1 MKKQQRQFLI
11 LIVVL
16 VLLVGGYVGIK
27 AYNAYTEAQ
36 KEEAQRVMLVDLN
49 ADDIT
54 AISYVYNTQTYHFV
68 KSGGFWKCA
77 DYPDWVID
85 QEKVNAMVDSV
96 AQLESKGQVVNPTNL
111 GDYGLET
118 PQRMIAF
125 ATASGET
132 YTIYVGDYNVT
143 SDIYYVYLNDSTDV
157 HAIYY
162 KILHNF
168 NYSDTELKITA
179 E

>member
-1 MKKQQRQFLI
+1 MKKQQRQFLV

-27 AYNAYTEAQ
+27 VYNAH
-36 KEEAQRVMLVDLN
+36 EEAQREEEQKVMLFDLDT
-49 ADDIT
+49 DDIT

-77 DYPDWVID
+77 DYPDWVIE
-85 QEKVNAMVDSV
+85 QSKLKAMAESM
-96 AQLESKGQVVNPTNL
+96 AQLESKGEVVNPTNL

-118 PQRMIAF
+118 PQRMLGF
-125 ATASGET
+125 TTEDGESH
-132 YTIYVGDYNVT
+132 TIYVGDYNVT
-143 SDIYYVYLNDSTDV
+143 SDIYYIYIDDPAEV

-168 NYSDTELKITA
+168 NYADTELRVVS